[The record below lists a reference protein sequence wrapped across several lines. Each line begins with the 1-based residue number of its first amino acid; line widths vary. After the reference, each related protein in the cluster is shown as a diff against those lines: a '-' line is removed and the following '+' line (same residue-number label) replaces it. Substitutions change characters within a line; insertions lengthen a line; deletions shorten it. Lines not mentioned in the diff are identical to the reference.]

1 MALDN
6 YSNLQAH
13 IIRVSGRNDIATI
26 LPDFIAE
33 AEAEMYAN
41 TNEAL
46 RLRAMEVR
54 STASTVTTDRFLEL
68 PEGFLEMR
76 RLKINL
82 VDQNDVDIDFRTP
95 DQLVTRDLAGRP
107 EYFTVT
113 SQLEFE
119 RTPDEAYT
127 LSMQYLA
134 RPTPLSDTNT
144 TNAVLA
150 QFPLIYVY
158 GALWNVNVFAAEE
171 QKSDFFYNKFLNSI
185 AGANAQDREGRYGPA
200 PVKRIQGWTP

>member
-1 MALDN
+1 MA
-6 YSNLQAH
+6 S
-13 IIRVSGRNDIATI
+13 I
-26 LPDFIAE
+26 LPDFIVE
-33 AEAEMYAN
+33 AESEMYAN

-54 STASTVTTDRFLEL
+54 STAPTGIVDRFLEL
-68 PEGFLEMR
+68 PTGFLEMR

-82 VDQNDVDIDFRTP
+82 VDQNDVDINFRTP
-95 DQLVTRDLAGRP
+95 DQLTTRDLAGRP

-119 RTPDEAYT
+119 RTPDQVYT

-144 TNAVLA
+144 TNAVLDE
-150 QFPLIYVY
+150 FPLIYVY
-158 GALWNVNVFAAEE
+158 GALWNAYIMASEE
-171 QKSDFFYNKFLNSI
+171 KKADYFQAKFLSSI

-200 PVKRIQGWTP
+200 PVKRIAGSTP